1 MKSKKDNTSETKA
14 NDSRDKQMILKLDP
28 AKHSWVKAIA
38 DSAPEL
44 SMPKVINLILGEATK
59 TPPTHYIEQIQ
70 KMHAKEALKKLD
82 EDAENM
88 EIERKRLKDLLE
100 G

>member
-1 MKSKKDNTSETKA
+1 MSKKKLDERESEGTKE
-14 NDSRDKQMILKLDP
+14 KQMILKLDP
-28 AKHSWVKAIA
+28 QKHSWVKTIA

-59 TPPTHYIEQIQ
+59 TPASHYIEQIQ

-82 EDAENM
+82 ADSAAM
-88 EIERKRLKDLLE
+88 ETERKRLKDLLE